1 MHTIAKNYNTQKCKF
16 SVFFEKYMGD
26 FDGWRCIDGKI
37 IENWCIVDTLHLMNQ
52 LVQNVL
58 CVISS

>member
-1 MHTIAKNYNTQKCKF
+1 MQIF
-16 SVFFEKYMGD
+16 SFFEIYMGD